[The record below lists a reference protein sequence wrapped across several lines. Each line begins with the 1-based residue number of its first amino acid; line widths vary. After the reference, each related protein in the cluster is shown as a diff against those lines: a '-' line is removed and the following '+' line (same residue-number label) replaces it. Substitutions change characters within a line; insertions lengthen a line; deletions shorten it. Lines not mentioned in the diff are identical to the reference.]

1 MRHIPSLPSSQLLDA
16 GIALRCSCNASEAE
30 TGEERTG
37 GERPRSG
44 PPGAGLARPRAA
56 ARSGGPLRAGSRGPP
71 RPARKKTRR
80 KLQVDIVGF
89 FDITKAIKRVCRTGS
104 SASVTTSARL
114 GRQSTTISGIR
125 SKRAMKELQAG
136 RQLYSGADNGA
147 QSEQCPMGPTA
158 RLAIELSEQC
168 PCNPNLC
175 GPKSPRRVAMHDA
188 VTMPSRV
195 ASSAVAA
202 ALAPLRIAVTNPRY
216 ESSS

>member
-1 MRHIPSLPSSQLLDA
+1 MPPQCLRGGDWRGQDRRGETSIRAAWGRPGQASRSSQIR
-16 GIALRCSCNASEAE
+16 GPASGWITGSTSACEEEDEAQ
-30 TGEERTG
+30 
-37 GERPRSG
+37 
-44 PPGAGLARPRAA
+44 A
-56 ARSGGPLRAGSRGPP
+56 SGGHA
-71 RPARKKTRR
+71 
-80 KLQVDIVGF
+80 GF

-168 PCNPNLC
+168 PCNPNHC
-175 GPKSPRRVAMHDA
+175 GPKSPWRVAMHDA

-202 ALAPLRIAVTNPRY
+202 VQAPLRIAITNRRC
-216 ESSS
+216 ESPS